1 MNSKQRRR
9 EEKRLYSSSQYGTL
23 PPSSIAVSFETVK
36 KMGKDYQSFV
46 DKERKNQDAGA
57 NLPEVQSG
65 NSFVIGLNSVMRAL
79 ERKELQIVVIS
90 GKVKKLFVQHLPLLC
105 NSAECQWSTLQ
116 DISRVELGKC
126 FGVRRITAFGLRK
139 QCKNK
144 TTDRKNSSKK
154 PTIVKNTTT
163 SLHKS
168 SGVRERDKR
177 PRADVNKDSLLTT
190 TKKSRNN

>member
-90 GKVKKLFVQHLPLLC
+90 GKVKKLFVQHIPFLC

-116 DISRVELGKC
+116 NISRVELGKC

-139 QCKNK
+139 QNKNK
-144 TTDRKNSSKK
+144 MTNRKESSKH
-154 PTIVKNTTT
+154 PTVVKNPTT
-163 SLHKS
+163 STHKS
-168 SGVRERDKR
+168 SGVRKRDKR
-177 PRADVNKDSLLTT
+177 PRADVNKDSLA

>member
-9 EEKRLYSSSQYGTL
+9 EEKRLHSSSQYGIL

-46 DKERKNQDAGA
+46 NTERKNEGA
-57 NLPEVQSG
+57 SEKGRQVQSG
-65 NSFVIGLNSVMRAL
+65 NGFVIGLNSVMRAL

-90 GKVKKLFVQHLPLLC
+90 GKVKKLFVQHIPFLC

-116 DISRVELGKC
+116 NISRVELGKC

-139 QCKNK
+139 QNKNK
-144 TTDRKNSSKK
+144 MTNRKESSKH
-154 PTIVKNTTT
+154 PTVVKNPTT
-163 SLHKS
+163 STHKS
-168 SGVRERDKR
+168 SGVRKRDKR
-177 PRADVNKDSLLTT
+177 PRADVNKDSLA

>member
-23 PPSSIAVSFETVK
+23 PPCSIAVSFETVK

-46 DKERKNQDAGA
+46 NTERKNEGA
-57 NLPEVQSG
+57 SEKGRQVQSG
-65 NSFVIGLNSVMRAL
+65 NGFVIGLNSVMRAL

-90 GKVKKLFVQHLPLLC
+90 GKVKKLFVQHIPFLC

-116 DISRVELGKC
+116 NISRVELGKC

-139 QCKNK
+139 QNKNK
-144 TTDRKNSSKK
+144 MTNRKESSKH
-154 PTIVKNTTT
+154 PTVVKNPTT
-163 SLHKS
+163 STHKS
-168 SGVRERDKR
+168 SGVRKRDKR
-177 PRADVNKDSLLTT
+177 PRADVNKDSLA